1 MRVMIDTN
9 VMLSAIIFR
18 SANAVRTIE
27 LASGRDHELVLSTFT
42 IDEAREVVARK
53 WPDRVEAL
61 EQFLLQLSFDV
72 VVTPLT
78 PKTGLFEIRD
88 PNDYPVLYSAII
100 GAVDVFV
107 TGDKDFSDVRIGS
120 PSILTPTEFVSVFS

>member
-53 WPDRVEAL
+53 WA
-61 EQFLLQLSFDV
+61 
-72 VVTPLT
+72 
-78 PKTGLFEIRD
+78 G
-88 PNDYPVLYSAII
+88 
-100 GAVDVFV
+100 
-107 TGDKDFSDVRIGS
+107 
-120 PSILTPTEFVSVFS
+120 